1 MKDAH
6 DVIVRPYVTERSTAA
21 VADGRYTFVVAPG
34 STKSEIRSAVEQLF
48 GVKVLQVNTVNVSG
62 KEKRQGVHV
71 GNQPDWKKAIVT
83 IDTDPKPSTY
93 LAKGG
98 KAAAS
103 AKKYKN
109 SIEEFGYGQ

>member
-6 DVIVRPYVTERSTAA
+6 DVIIRPYVTERSTSA
-21 VADGRYTFVVAPG
+21 VSDGRYTFVVATG
-34 STKSEIRSAVEQLF
+34 STKAEIRSAVEQLF
-48 GVKVLQVNTVNVSG
+48 GVKVLRVNTINVGG

-71 GNQPDWKKAIVT
+71 GKTSDWKKAIIT
-83 IDTDPKPSTY
+83 IDTEPKASTF

-98 KAAAS
+98 KATAS
-103 AKKYKN
+103 QRKYKN